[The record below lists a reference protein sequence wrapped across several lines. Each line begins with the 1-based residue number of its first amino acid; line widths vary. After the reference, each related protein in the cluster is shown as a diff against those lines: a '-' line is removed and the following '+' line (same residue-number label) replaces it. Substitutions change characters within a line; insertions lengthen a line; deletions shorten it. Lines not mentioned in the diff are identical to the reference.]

1 MGTRGWHHH
10 SCIREKATPEEPAEP
25 GKRGLIGTQSGD
37 LMEEKVVAGK
47 EQGDRVV
54 GQPSPPAQ
62 GCPLLTSKMDVRV
75 TAQAVSQTC
84 L

>member
-10 SCIREKATPEEPAEP
+10 SCVREKATPEEPAEP

-47 EQGDRVV
+47 AGGIELLVSHLHQLRGV
-54 GQPSPPAQ
+54 PYPPM
-62 GCPLLTSKMDVRV
+62 K
-75 TAQAVSQTC
+75 
-84 L
+84 